1 MGKRKENER
10 EKVDGGIPRKN
21 RRLKRNLLM
30 KMINHIYQGRHHE
43 KRNPVLLKRKR
54 KGKDQSLETAVVVLE
69 KETARAE
76 MIEQAARKIE
86 TEIRTE
92 ETLLEEMIETG
103 KVALEVRET
112 IEMKEEAAP
121 EVVETTEKGA
131 LEVRETTKM
140 KGEVVLE
147 VEEMRERRR
156 EAVLVEMIEVGEMRT
171 CGGMTNMTRLIPP
184 IEVVIEDVM
193 EAVGIETETVAQVV
207 MIVMMTIDI
216 KKDNESK
223 VILGKTLKK
232 IIF

>member
-21 RRLKRNLLM
+21 RRLKRNLSV
-30 KMINHIYQGRHHE
+30 KTINHIYQGRHHE

-54 KGKDQSLETAVVVLE
+54 KGKDQSPETAVVVLE

-76 MIEQAARKIE
+76 MIE
-86 TEIRTE
+86 
-92 ETLLEEMIETG
+92 TG
-103 KVALEVRET
+103 KAALEVRET
-112 IEMKEEAAP
+112 IEMKEEAAL
-121 EVVETTEKGA
+121 EVVETIEKGA

-193 EAVGIETETVAQVV
+193 EAVGIETETVGLVV